1 MNYIE
6 LQITGANGA
15 QQELLIALLAD
26 KGFEGFEETDIALK
40 AFIKETEFDKITLE
54 EIIMPLNL
62 SYTSSVI
69 PQQNW
74 NAQWEASFEPIV
86 VSNFVGIR
94 AAFHQPVNDV
104 KHEIKI
110 GRAHV

>member
-6 LQITGANGA
+6 LQIAGANAA

-40 AFIKETEFDKITLE
+40 AFIKETEFDKTTLE
-54 EIIMPLNL
+54 EIIIPLNL
-62 SYTSSVI
+62 NYTSSVI

-74 NAQWEASFEPIV
+74 NAQWEASFA
-86 VSNFVGIR
+86 FVGVTLIQK
-94 AAFHQPVNDV
+94 HQPIQTPLFGVPPTA
-104 KHEIKI
+104 EALTI
-110 GRAHV
+110 